1 MKFNWGTGIFL
12 VIVIFMAACAAF
24 FIFANRQDNTLVE
37 SDYYAKGLKYEEVL
51 QKIRN
56 VETLHEVPVIQLGKE
71 SLTIKYPID
80 LKGKTINGMV
90 YLYRPSDK
98 TLDQFITLA
107 FDTLMMQQIP
117 SVVLRKGKYVI
128 KLDWTMNG
136 KSYYFEKDIFFE

>member
-1 MKFNWGTGIFL
+1 M
-12 VIVIFMAACAAF
+12 
-24 FIFANRQDNTLVE
+24 
-37 SDYYAKGLKYEEVL
+37 L